1 MFLHLVFVLASYK
14 KIQRSIRLDLFYS
27 PLGGT
32 KKYHNIITWEIHKI
46 LVSRYQIFVPLICT
60 CIIV

>member
-14 KIQRSIRLDLFYS
+14 KYRESITLDLFYS

-32 KKYHNIITWEIHKI
+32 KKYHNIIT
-46 LVSRYQIFVPLICT
+46 
-60 CIIV
+60 